1 MHQLDDLHKTQLA
14 TQEASGIMAA
24 AMLRQQ
30 RVMGEVSVWESEAE
44 GVMRE
49 MTRLVEEVESNL

>member
-1 MHQLDDLHKTQLA
+1 MDNLHETQLA

-24 AMLRQQ
+24 AMLRKQ
-30 RVMGEVSVWESEAE
+30 RVMREVSVWESEAE

-49 MTRLVEEVESNL
+49 MTRLVEEGESDL